1 MSTDPAAAAV
11 GFCLTLSVVND
22 AGLLRSLASHLCL
35 VAGSLM
41 VSLQCSRP
49 FSMFDSVSQKY
60 INYTVGCFALFFFF
74 FFVLCFL
81 MKLLQEILIYF
92 FSLTEPNSLS
102 LCLSLSLTFFSSFS
116 LSRPCLRKQEGV
128 IQLRANAA
136 LFFYLD
142 FIIKKTIKKLS

>member
-1 MSTDPAAAAV
+1 MSTDPAAAAI

-74 FFVLCFL
+74 WFFV
-81 MKLLQEILIYF
+81 
-92 FSLTEPNSLS
+92 S
-102 LCLSLSLTFFSSFS
+102 
-116 LSRPCLRKQEGV
+116 
-128 IQLRANAA
+128 
-136 LFFYLD
+136 
-142 FIIKKTIKKLS
+142 

>member
-1 MSTDPAAAAV
+1 MSTDPAAAAI

-74 FFVLCFL
+74 LFFFL
-81 MKLLQEILIYF
+81 F
-92 FSLTEPNSLS
+92 V
-102 LCLSLSLTFFSSFS
+102 LCLSL
-116 LSRPCLRKQEGV
+116 
-128 IQLRANAA
+128 IH
-136 LFFYLD
+136 
-142 FIIKKTIKKLS
+142 I